1 MSRAEYRQQRVQRY
15 HNYMNMIPEG
25 DCPAVRAELT
35 AGWPQPAVLSDM
47 QWPYAFL
54 RNWRSVASSIVH
66 FQLRNLLWAAS
77 AHDVAVVYDNRV
89 QHWNSVTR
97 AVSDVLDLRGWP
109 KGPRLPGLS
118 RVQVRGRGG
127 GGEGRRE
134 GGGQRGQEKGGAPGQ
149 GEGWQAG
156 HGTGQQ
162 AGPSNS

>member
-1 MSRAEYRQQRVQRY
+1 MHSDTAQLLLQQSLCCASASAPQVSRDEYRQQRIQRY
-15 HNYMNMIPEG
+15 RNYMNVIPED

-35 AGWPQPAVLSDM
+35 AGWPQPTVLSDP

-54 RNWRSVASSIVH
+54 RNWRTVASSIVH

-97 AVSDVLDLRGWP
+97 SVTDVLDLRGWP

-118 RVQVRGRGG
+118 RVQVCSAYSSTRGYYDIRCC
-127 GGEGRRE
+127 
-134 GGGQRGQEKGGAPGQ
+134 
-149 GEGWQAG
+149 
-156 HGTGQQ
+156 TCTI
-162 AGPSNS
+162 N